1 MKKILPL
8 VLSLILFFTPTYAFA
23 SGGGGGG
30 GGRNDD
36 NEDPYELEVE
46 INTGPEFTNSDHTK
60 IKQCA
65 LYYSSNFFPFDFLYK
80 GFNSPSSGEC
90 PKVEFFGHEHQ
101 FCEFLTLYKNL
112 VSPGIKLSMIIYGIF
127 HL

>member
-1 MKKILPL
+1 MKKFLPL
-8 VLSLILFFTPTYAFA
+8 ILSLILFFTPLYAFA
-23 SGGGGGG
+23 SGGGN
-30 GGRNDD
+30 NDEKNQD
-36 NEDPYELEVE
+36 SVELEVE
-46 INTGPEFTNSDHTK
+46 INTGPEFTNTDHTE

-80 GFNSPSSGEC
+80 GFSSSSSSEC
-90 PKVEFFGHEHQ
+90 PKVEFFGYEHEY
-101 FCEFLTLYKNL
+101 CEFLALYKNL

>member
-8 VLSLILFFTPTYAFA
+8 VLSLILFFTPMYAFA

-30 GGRNDD
+30 SRYND
-36 NEDPYELEVE
+36 NEDIYELEVE
-46 INTGPEFTNSDHTK
+46 INTGPEFTNSDHTE

-80 GFNSPSSGEC
+80 GFSSPSSGEC

>member
-8 VLSLILFFTPTYAFA
+8 VLSLILFFTPIYAFA
-23 SGGGGGG
+23 SGGGGG
-30 GGRNDD
+30 NDD
-36 NEDPYELEVE
+36 NENSYELEVE
-46 INTGPEFTNSDHTK
+46 INTGPEFKNSDHTE

-80 GFNSPSSGEC
+80 GFSSPSSGEC
-90 PKVEFFGHEHQ
+90 PKVEFFGHEHE

>member
-8 VLSLILFFTPTYAFA
+8 VLSLILFFTPMYAFA
-23 SGGGGGG
+23 SGGGGG
-30 GGRNDD
+30 NDD
-36 NEDPYELEVE
+36 NENSSELEVE
-46 INTGPEFTNSDHTK
+46 INTGPEFTNSDHTE

-80 GFNSPSSGEC
+80 GFSSPSSGEC
-90 PKVEFFGHEHQ
+90 PKVEFFGYEHQ

>member
-1 MKKILPL
+1 MNFFLPL
-8 VLSLILFFTPTYAFA
+8 VISIIIFFTPVYAFA
-23 SGGGGGG
+23 SGGGNSD
-30 GGRNDD
+30 ND
-36 NEDPYELEVE
+36 NSNSAELEVE
-46 INTGPEFTNSDHTK
+46 INTGPEFTNSDHTE

-80 GFNSPSSGEC
+80 GFTGSQSSEC
-90 PKVEFFGHEHQ
+90 PKVEFFGYKHEY
-101 FCEFLTLYKNL
+101 CEFLALYQNL

>member
-1 MKKILPL
+1 MIELL
-8 VLSLILFFTPTYAFA
+8 DEAGLSNKYIRALIKAKGSEKLANLKT
-23 SGGGGGG
+23 G
-30 GGRNDD
+30 DK
-36 NEDPYELEVE
+36 LEVE
-46 INTGPEFTNSDHTK
+46 INTGPEFKKSDHTE

-80 GFNSPSSGEC
+80 GFSSPSSGEC
-90 PKVEFFGHEHQ
+90 PKVEFFGHEHE

>member
-8 VLSLILFFTPTYAFA
+8 VLFLILFFTPIYAFA
-23 SGGGGGG
+23 SGGGGG
-30 GGRNDD
+30 NDD
-36 NEDPYELEVE
+36 NENSYELEVE
-46 INTGPEFTNSDHTK
+46 INTGPEFTNSDHTE

-80 GFNSPSSGEC
+80 GFSSPSSGEC

>member
-1 MKKILPL
+1 MKIFLLL
-8 VLSLILFFTPTYAFA
+8 VICIIIFFTPVYAFA
-23 SGGGGGG
+23 SGGGKSL
-30 GGRNDD
+30 ND
-36 NEDPYELEVE
+36 NSNSAELEVE
-46 INTGPEFTNSDHTK
+46 INTGPEFTNTDHTE

-80 GFNSPSSGEC
+80 GFSSPSSSEC
-90 PKVEFFGHEHQ
+90 PKVEFFGYEHEY
-101 FCEFLTLYKNL
+101 CEFLALYKNL

>member
-8 VLSLILFFTPTYAFA
+8 VLSLILFFTPMYAFA

-30 GGRNDD
+30 RYND
-36 NEDPYELEVE
+36 NEDIYELEVE
-46 INTGPEFTNSDHTK
+46 INTGPEFTNSDHTE

-80 GFNSPSSGEC
+80 GFSSPSSGEC